1 MSSHQ
6 RCEWPLL
13 LPHPLLPRPSSCPTP
28 SPCVGHV
35 KIWDMHSGKCLHT
48 LPPPVDTPPRQ
59 SSYHGSGNEETVDEE
74 NPNAFMWLHLRPTM
88 GALVGVTDEHNI
100 VVYSLKTLS
109 VVKQVWG
116 GVRVCACVY
125 VCVCV
130 QCSSK
135 PLPLPLPLQF
145 VGYSDEVLDMRFV
158 GEQEQC
164 LAVATNSALVKV
176 FQREDLSCQL
186 LSGHSAVVLCLDCSS
201 DGRMMV
207 TGSKVSWAG
216 QRSTLCATLLS
227 VQCVSCNCRTTP

>member
-1 MSSHQ
+1 M
-6 RCEWPLL
+6 
-13 LPHPLLPRPSSCPTP
+13 
-28 SPCVGHV
+28 
-35 KIWDMHSGKCLHT
+35 
-48 LPPPVDTPPRQ
+48 
-59 SSYHGSGNEETVDEE
+59 DEE

-88 GALVGVTDEHNI
+88 GALVGVTAEHNI

-116 GVRVCACVY
+116 GVCVFVCACVHVCMY
-125 VCVCV
+125 VFVFSV
-130 QCSSK
+130 VASPS
-135 PLPLPLPLQF
+135 PSPPLQF

-216 QRSTLCATLLS
+216 QRSTLCVTFIN